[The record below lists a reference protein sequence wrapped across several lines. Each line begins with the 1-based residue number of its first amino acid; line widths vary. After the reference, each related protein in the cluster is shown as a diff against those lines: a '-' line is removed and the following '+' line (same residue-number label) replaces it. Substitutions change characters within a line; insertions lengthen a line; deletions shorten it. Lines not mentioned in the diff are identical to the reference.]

1 MSKIDNTQHALSAET
16 PLYIKTMD
24 SFTHTNSINVLTLLK
39 LTKKTCDLD
48 PLPSTVLTECFDV
61 LSPFITQIIN
71 MSISQ
76 GQVPSLLKEA
86 TVRPLLKKPSLDIN
100 ILAHYRPVSNLTQ
113 LSKTLE
119 KVIAQQLLIHT
130 DHMSELYQSAYKPQH
145 STETALL
152 CVCEDIKRAFD
163 IKNGTALIMLDLSA
177 AFDTID
183 HTILLHRLRHRYGIS
198 GSALKWI
205 ESYLTNRCQRVCLND
220 EYSHRFMLST
230 GVPQGSV
237 LGPLLFSLYIQPIG
251 DIVRKH
257 GLRFH
262 HYADDL
268 QIYANFEYNSQSV
281 DVCLERLRI
290 CVMDIQEWFQTNR
303 LVMND
308 DKTEYI
314 PFIPKQYDALVATS
328 SIRIGVDSI
337 PASKSITNLGVVL
350 DRHYIMSQQVSKLI
364 QSSTYKLR
372 LINVIRPK
380 LTKSVAERVV
390 NAMVTSNLDYC
401 NSLLYGIAG
410 HQLLRLQR
418 IQNTAARL
426 ILQRDRW
433 GSATTMLNELHWLPI
448 KKRISFKVLLML
460 YKAINGLAPDY
471 ISALATPYVPHRHL
485 RSANNNLLSVPKTH
499 LHYGDITF
507 TVSAAKMWNQLPTVI
522 KLSGSV
528 NIFKKN
534 LKTHLFTQ
542 ALD

>member
-1 MSKIDNTQHALSAET
+1 M
-16 PLYIKTMD
+16 
-24 SFTHTNSINVLTLLK
+24 
-39 LTKKTCDLD
+39 
-48 PLPSTVLTECFDV
+48 
-61 LSPFITQIIN
+61 
-71 MSISQ
+71 
-76 GQVPSLLKEA
+76 
-86 TVRPLLKKPSLDIN
+86 
-100 ILAHYRPVSNLTQ
+100 
-113 LSKTLE
+113 
-119 KVIAQQLLIHT
+119 
-130 DHMSELYQSAYKPQH
+130 
-145 STETALL
+145 
-152 CVCEDIKRAFD
+152 
-163 IKNGTALIMLDLSA
+163 
-177 AFDTID
+177 
-183 HTILLHRLRHRYGIS
+183 
-198 GSALKWI
+198 
-205 ESYLTNRCQRVCLND
+205 
-220 EYSHRFMLST
+220 
-230 GVPQGSV
+230 
-237 LGPLLFSLYIQPIG
+237 
-251 DIVRKH
+251 
-257 GLRFH
+257 
-262 HYADDL
+262 
-268 QIYANFEYNSQSV
+268 
-281 DVCLERLRI
+281 
-290 CVMDIQEWFQTNR
+290 
-303 LVMND
+303 
-308 DKTEYI
+308 
-314 PFIPKQYDALVATS
+314 ATS

-337 PASKSITNLGVVL
+337 PASKSVTNLGVVL
-350 DRHYIMSQQVSKLI
+350 DRHYIMSQQVSKII

-433 GSATTMLNELHWLPI
+433 SSATTMLNELHWLPI